1 MESRKIAPKELS
13 ARLGR
18 GERLAL
24 IDVRG
29 PDEFAGGHVPGAV
42 NIPVPSVLSRL
53 GEIPEAGVVLI
64 CKGGAR
70 AAAVC
75 EQLRSA
81 RPSAVVLD
89 GGTMAWGA
97 QGLPLEGVR
106 KDVSVERQ
114 VRSTVGLMILVGL
127 VMAWQLGPAWLL
139 LPAIAGVG
147 LLSAGITGYCPLS
160 TAIAAL
166 PWNRPAMPTQT
177 PEVSR

>member
-1 MESRKIAPKELS
+1 MDSKKIAPKELN
-13 ARLGR
+13 ARLGK
-18 GERLAL
+18 GERIAL

-42 NIPVPSVLSRL
+42 NIPVPTVLSRL
-53 GEIPEAGVVLI
+53 SEIPEEGVVLI

-81 RPSAVVLD
+81 RPQAVVLD

-97 QGLPLEGVR
+97 QGLPLEGAR

-114 VRSTVGLMILVGL
+114 VRSTVGIMILLGL
-127 VMAWQLGPAWLL
+127 VLAWQFGPGWLV

-147 LLSAGITGYCPLS
+147 LLSAGVTGYCPLS

-166 PWNRPAMPTQT
+166 PWNRPTAPTQVQ
-177 PEVSR
+177 EVAR